1 MNVLFLIYH
10 GLDAASGISKKIIA
24 QVEGLRQNGNNVHL
38 CTYDVR
44 EDGHRCRFVDD
55 DVISDFGSGKLA
67 ALRKRCS
74 YANVYRYCVEH
85 DIQAVYVRSFHNA
98 NPWTI
103 RLFRRLR
110 KAGIKSVMEIPTY
123 PYDAEYKGF
132 PLKERFELKID
143 QIFRR
148 RLAAQMCGIV
158 TFSDVDPIFGT
169 RSIKISNG
177 IDFDVIPLREPRHHP
192 DNELHLLGV
201 AEVHYWH
208 AYDRMIKG
216 LAAYYAANPNP
227 VVKVYFNIVGG
238 VCEADLVPWT
248 AYINEYGIMPYVKF
262 HGRKSGD
269 ELTEAFNQAD
279 FAIGS
284 LGRHRSG
291 IDKIK
296 TLKNREYAARGIA
309 FIYSETD
316 DDFEKMPYILKVPA
330 DESPVSVPSIIEFYN
345 SCKLTPLQIRQ
356 SIFHC
361 SWKIQ
366 MEKVLRKLM

>member
-1 MNVLFLIYH
+1 MNILFLIYH

-24 QVEGLRQNGNNVHL
+24 QVEGLRQNGHKVHF

-44 EDGHRCRFVDD
+44 EDGHRCRFVDGE
-55 DVISDFGSGKLA
+55 VISDFGSGKLA

-74 YANVYRYCVEH
+74 YADVYLYCVKN

-103 RLFRRLR
+103 RLFKRLR
-110 KAGIKSVMEIPTY
+110 KAGILSVMEIPTY

-132 PLKERFELKID
+132 PLKERLELKMD
-143 QIFRR
+143 QIFRH
-148 RLAAQMCGIV
+148 RLAAQMSGIV

-169 RSIKISNG
+169 RSIKIGNG
-177 IDFDVIPLREPRHHP
+177 IDFDAIPLRKSMQHA

-216 LAAYYAANPNP
+216 IAEYYAKNPNP
-227 VVKVYFNIVGG
+227 DVKVIFHIVGG
-238 VCEADLVPWT
+238 VCDEDLVPWT
-248 AYINEYGIMPYVKF
+248 AFIKEQHIEPYVVF
-262 HGRKSGD
+262 HGRQSGD
-269 ELTEAFNQAD
+269 ALSRSFDSAD

-296 TLKNREYAARGIA
+296 TLKNREYAARGMS

-316 DDFEKMPYILKVPA
+316 EDFEHQPYVLKAPA
-330 DESPVSVPSIIEFYN
+330 DESPISVESIIEFHR
-345 SCKLTPLQIRQ
+345 SQRMTPEAIRE
-356 SIFHC
+356 SVKYC
-361 SWKIQ
+361 SWKEQ
-366 MEKVLRKLM
+366 MRIVMSAL